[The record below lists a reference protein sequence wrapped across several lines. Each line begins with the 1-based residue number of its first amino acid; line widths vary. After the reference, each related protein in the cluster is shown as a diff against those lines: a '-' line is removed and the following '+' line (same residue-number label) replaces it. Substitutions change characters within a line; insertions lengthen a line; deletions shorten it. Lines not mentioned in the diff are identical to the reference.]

1 MGGAAG
7 SYAIASDADAQN
19 VANYV
24 WASYLG
30 GGGHHPSPGGSKARR
45 NRPRHRGGVVNRVC
59 CICHP
64 PAQPDERR
72 RIQAV
77 HYLGRAQ
84 CPFSDAYLGPQPATT
99 ALGSAAGAFNMLN
112 VQFYNNFCGYQG
124 DTSALISAWNQWS
137 NWMATANPQMR
148 LYLGLPASPSAA
160 GSGYMSPDVVRGLLP
175 QLKSSSNY
183 GGVMLWSVN
192 YDKQNLINGQPFM
205 PISGVL
211 FERGVLAEA
220 LREDKFCFGF
230 CMMKDRLRNPCDVLE
245 NKLLT
250 YVYRR
255 SPRLFESR

>member
-7 SYAIASDADAQN
+7 SYSITSDADGQN

-30 GGGHHPSPGGSKARR
+30 GGGSSRPLGGAKLDGIDLDIEGGSSTGYAAFVTRLRSLMNGDASKQYIISGA
-45 NRPRHRGGVVNRVC
+45 P
-59 CICHP
+59 
-64 PAQPDERR
+64 
-72 RIQAV
+72 
-77 HYLGRAQ
+77 Q

-148 LYLGLPASPSAA
+148 LYLGLPASPNAA
-160 GSGYMSPDVVRGLLP
+160 GSGYMSPDVVKGLLP

-192 YDKQNLINGQPFM
+192 YDKQNIINGQPFSAN
-205 PISGVL
+205 I
-211 FERGVLAEA
+211 
-220 LREDKFCFGF
+220 
-230 CMMKDRLRNPCDVLE
+230 
-245 NKLLT
+245 
-250 YVYRR
+250 R
-255 SPRLFESR
+255 SAV